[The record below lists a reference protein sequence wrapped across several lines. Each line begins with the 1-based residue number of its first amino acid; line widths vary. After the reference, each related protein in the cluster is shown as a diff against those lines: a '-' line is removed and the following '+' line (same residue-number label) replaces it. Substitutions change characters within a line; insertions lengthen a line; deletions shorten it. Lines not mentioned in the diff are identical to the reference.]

1 MIVFEYGG
9 EKGPVIFTAFKAVD
23 SVLRGPNGEF
33 DSHTL
38 PPIYRVNFLLL

>member
-38 PPIYRVNFLLL
+38 PPSSF